1 MIDLVPALPATSR
14 TQEFMAIEEEAAAFH
29 KLWQKG
35 FKYFFRRVKE
45 VDRNETIKNE
55 GKTFS
60 KFFETCPG

>member
-35 FKYFFRRVKE
+35 FKHFFRRVKE
-45 VDRNETIKNE
+45 VDRNETIKKRREN
-55 GKTFS
+55 FF
-60 KFFETCPG
+60 KFF